1 MVVDRDLALAEKV
14 LHFWSFERCGS
25 GFLCLKL
32 DAL

>member
-1 MVVDRDLALAEKV
+1 MAGRDLALAEKV
-14 LHFWSFERCGS
+14 LQFWIIERCGS